1 MTITHHFL
9 SQAFKGRHFRKSW
22 ILPRSC
28 SRCALSTL
36 PSRSAFGEIRRALL
50 KVIILPKDAAS
61 PGCAIRNQRI
71 VLDSTRPQEF
81 SDGFFGLLFVNHQLV
96 EGVGI
101 RA

>member
-1 MTITHHFL
+1 V
-9 SQAFKGRHFRKSW
+9 
-22 ILPRSC
+22 
-28 SRCALSTL
+28 LSTL
-36 PSRSAFGEIRRALL
+36 PSRSALGETRRALL
-50 KVIILPKDAAS
+50 KGGHLAEKRGQPC
-61 PGCAIRNQRI
+61 CAIRNQRI